1 MKKGDIIKVTF
12 TKNTSLVVYPKSDK
26 RYKEGCEEMFLE
38 GQTLEFE
45 ILKIEDEGE
54 TIEVKFLS
62 DLYSI
67 HYTGDR
73 TFLFPPGFKNND
85 TDRRRQHFKII

>member
-1 MKKGDIIKVTF
+1 MKKGERINVTF
-12 TKNTSLVVYPKSDK
+12 TKDTLLVVYPKSDK
-26 RYKEGCEEMFLE
+26 RYEEGCEEMFLE

-45 ILKIEDEGE
+45 ILEIEDEGE

-62 DLYSI
+62 ELYSI
-67 HYTGDR
+67 HYVGDK

-85 TDRRRQHFKII
+85 THGRRQYFKII

>member
-45 ILKIEDEGE
+45 ILKEYILPSG
-54 TIEVKFLS
+54 
-62 DLYSI
+62 
-67 HYTGDR
+67 
-73 TFLFPPGFKNND
+73 
-85 TDRRRQHFKII
+85 